1 MYRPFI
7 LTGLAAITLA
17 SSCNK
22 PNVLNDERV
31 KLEAEYQR
39 AKDEMRDLD
48 GKLASIQTAP
58 AADGKTLEQ
67 RHEEMVKKN
76 KGLEAKVKALS
87 KKCDAAEAALSE
99 IQPRLEAYKAK
110 YVY

>member
-1 MYRPFI
+1 MDRPFI
-7 LTGLAAITLA
+7 LTSLAALALA

-39 AKDEMRDLD
+39 AKDEIRVLD
-48 GKLASIQTAP
+48 AKLESLQSSTGSI
-58 AADGKTLEQ
+58 GKTLEQ
-67 RHEEMVKKN
+67 KHEEMVKKN
-76 KGLEAKVKALS
+76 TELEAKSKYLS
-87 KKCDAAEAALSE
+87 KKCDAAEAALKE